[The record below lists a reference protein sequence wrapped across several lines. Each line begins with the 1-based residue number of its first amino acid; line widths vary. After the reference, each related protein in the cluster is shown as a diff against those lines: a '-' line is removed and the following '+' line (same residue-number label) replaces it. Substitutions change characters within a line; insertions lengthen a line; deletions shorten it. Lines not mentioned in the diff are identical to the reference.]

1 MDVVTL
7 GESMV
12 LFNPSTE
19 GSIKYVYQFTKSIA
33 GAESNVAIALALLG
47 HQVGWIS
54 QLGDD
59 GFGHYIRSIIAGEGV
74 DVSQVTFTSDHPT
87 GILFKERFSYADP
100 NVYYY
105 RSHSAASKL
114 TPGDLNESYI
124 KQAKILHVTGITPA
138 LSESARKTVLAAI
151 DIAKRNGVLVSF
163 DPNIRLKLWDI
174 ETAKPILLDIIQK
187 TDILFPGI
195 DEASM
200 LIGSSDPEDIIRTF
214 HKMGC
219 SLIALKLG
227 KDGCYLSNGAKAE
240 FVQGFPVKRVVDTV
254 GAGDGFAAGILSGI
268 LQKKSLLECGR
279 LANAIGALATMATGD
294 MEGYPTRLQVQQFLG
309 ESKLPDR

>member
-19 GSIKYVYQFTKSIA
+19 GSIKYVHQFTKSIA
-33 GAESNVAIALALLG
+33 GAESNVAIALSLLG

-74 DVSQVTFTSDHPT
+74 DVSQVRFSTDHPT

-114 TPGDLNESYI
+114 TPAILNEAYI
-124 KQAKILHVTGITPA
+124 KQAKILHITGITLA
-138 LSESARKTVLAAI
+138 ISESARETVQAAI
-151 DIAKRNGVLVSF
+151 RIAKKHGVLVSF
-163 DPNIRLKLWDI
+163 DPNIRLKLWDLQ
-174 ETAKPILLDIIQK
+174 TARPVILDVIQQ

-195 DEASM
+195 DEAAM
-200 LIGSSDPEDIIRTF
+200 LIGSREPKEIVRTF
-214 HKMGC
+214 HNMGC
-219 SLIALKLG
+219 SLVALKLG
-227 KDGCYLSNGAKAE
+227 KEGCCLSNGTKTK
-240 FVQGFPVKRVVDTV
+240 FVEGFPVKRVVDTV

-268 LQKKSLLECGR
+268 LQKKSLAECGR